1 MPQFAKHFSIGNAAI
16 LLLYSLSAIVVSFG
30 AGKSALGN
38 ILAGTNAASVAQIDS
53 DHHAGLSAQAEAF
66 INTNERNE
74 KLDEAF
80 RLAKQS
86 VKVQPLNTSALNA
99 AAYALSRS
107 KTPQASKAKKLQS
120 LAFKTTRRSINVIR
134 WLISDSQQ
142 SGDLPAILR
151 YYDTGMRLGP
161 DAQDILFPQL
171 LLAMEVPEF
180 HPMFSPY
187 IKQNAPWLLNF
198 MGFITYNSKNA
209 DKIGDAIILAG
220 GLPKNNAPFRQT
232 EGNLLGLMTAQKRY
246 AAAKRFY
253 LSLSD
258 SKSSTLGNLAFNQ
271 DTVTP
276 IRSAL
281 VWNPVSSATA
291 GGDFAASGIKGK
303 FQLQGFALA
312 GEKGPIAT
320 RLLFLP
326 AGTYSFKATRQM
338 NGANENASAIAVIN
352 CVSATS
358 EQKIWAGDLITN
370 KGYDVITIPAGC
382 ETQNLT
388 INLSAGDGA
397 NGAEILFSDMALTRQ
412 N

>member
-1 MPQFAKHFSIGNAAI
+1 MPKFAKHFSIGKAAI
-16 LLLYSLSAIVVSFG
+16 LLLYGIIAITLAFW
-30 AGKSALGN
+30 AGKNALGN
-38 ILAGTNAASVAQIDS
+38 IVAGLNAAGVVQIDS
-53 DHHAGLSAQAEAF
+53 NHHAGLSAQAEAI
-66 INTNERNE
+66 INSNDRSE

-86 VKVQPLNTSALNA
+86 IKAQPLNTSALNA

-107 KTPQASKAKKLQS
+107 KTPQAGKAKKLQL

-142 SGDLPAILR
+142 GGDLPAILR
-151 YYDTGMRLGP
+151 YYDTGMRLGS
-161 DAQDILFPQL
+161 DEQDILFPQL

-187 IKQNAPWLLNF
+187 IKQNAPWLINF

-253 LSLSD
+253 LSLSN

-271 DTVTP
+271 DTVNP
-276 IRSAL
+276 LRSAL

-326 AGTYSFKATRQM
+326 SGTYSLKAALQM
-338 NGANENASAIAVIN
+338 NGANENASAIAVIS

-358 EQKIWAGDLITN
+358 EQKIWTSDLVTN
-370 KGYDVITIPAGC
+370 KGYDLLSIPAGC

-388 INLSAGDGA
+388 INLSAGDGP